1 MSELPD
7 RPDLDQLRRQAR
19 ELLRAATAGE
29 PEAAERIRAVSERVT
44 LAGAQLAIARDYGY
58 RSWPALKA
66 DVERIRSSASS
77 APTAERSGERW
88 SFGGAG
94 PIRTSAGVLV
104 PEALLVTA
112 DGAQLHGSLM
122 PADSGSPQVT
132 RPVLLPGR
140 PFARWGRRRRA
151 RASARVMAEAV
162 GDWARSITVVD
173 SRERAYAL
181 RAHGMSGRRGP
192 AGEPQGPMSVQ
203 LGLDPRPGR
212 DVGWLEIRD
221 EEGTATRLEPSP
233 RSLARVSQVI
243 PVPMSRAERTLLDRM
258 RWLVQLRLTTT
269 REVTDDMITRNCSA
283 ALAKTAEIQRTGELD
298 PGSQLPDQLEKVCA
312 VLTGQRP
319 ATSLPPPW
327 SRMLAASGAA
337 DGPSRHCDLAITLPA
352 IAGITV
358 HVDSLFSGPECW
370 RLYLR
375 AVPGWWEYSADRQR
389 KWSPVTVLAEDDLG
403 NSYLSTFGRS
413 SGAPDHEDLSLEFL
427 PRLDPLAGALTL
439 TFQGGGEQLAVALP
453 LTTTGR

>member
-29 PEAAERIRAVSERVT
+29 PEAADRIRAVSERVT

-66 DVERIRSSASS
+66 DVERIQSSASS
-77 APTAERSGERW
+77 VSTAERSGERW

-162 GDWARSITVVD
+162 GDWTRSITVVD

-181 RAHGMSGRRGP
+181 RVHGMPGRSGL
-192 AGEPQGPMSVQ
+192 AGEPRGPMSVE
-203 LGLDPRPGR
+203 LGLDPVPGR
-212 DVGWLEIRD
+212 DIRWLEIRGED
-221 EEGTATRLEPSP
+221 GIAARLQPSP
-233 RSLARVSQVI
+233 RPVARLGRLI
-243 PVPMSRAERTLLDRM
+243 PVPDQPGRAH
-258 RWLVQLRLTTT
+258 
-269 REVTDDMITRNCSA
+269 A
-283 ALAKTAEIQRTGELD
+283 AR
-298 PGSQLPDQLEKVCA
+298 
-312 VLTGQRP
+312 
-319 ATSLPPPW
+319 
-327 SRMLAASGAA
+327 
-337 DGPSRHCDLAITLPA
+337 
-352 IAGITV
+352 
-358 HVDSLFSGPECW
+358 
-370 RLYLR
+370 
-375 AVPGWWEYSADRQR
+375 
-389 KWSPVTVLAEDDLG
+389 
-403 NSYLSTFGRS
+403 
-413 SGAPDHEDLSLEFL
+413 
-427 PRLDPLAGALTL
+427 AGA
-439 TFQGGGEQLAVALP
+439 VAA
-453 LTTTGR
+453 RASSDHA